1 MGKSNWNQCG
11 KKHRYRDE
19 HTVNYYKKMY
29 ERQRGR
35 KLDYYWCS
43 KCNGYHLTSEEF
55 RPEGYGIEM
64 SWLDSMGLQV
74 VGL

>member
-1 MGKSNWNQCG
+1 M
-11 KKHRYRDE
+11 
-19 HTVNYYKKMY
+19 NYYKKMY